1 MFEAWN
7 MLLEFWADRAVEEA
21 EAEALAEDS
30 PRAAA
35 ALLRSLEARL
45 ARCSSLGRLPRILGR
60 PTTLAHARRQ
70 QQEEPE
76 LWEAVGVPL
85 DGSSKVPPAV
95 QAAASLQSVLDDE
108 MGGWRNTFG

>member
-1 MFEAWN
+1 
-7 MLLEFWADRAVEEA
+7 
-21 EAEALAEDS
+21 
-30 PRAAA
+30 
-35 ALLRSLEARL
+35 
-45 ARCSSLGRLPRILGR
+45 LPRILGR